1 MSVRKLSTLVA
12 VAFLSASVPA
22 QTPSPRDSTATAD
35 AAARQKELLD
45 SVRDRIKGRENEPA
59 EKVFGNIELLR
70 GKPASRL
77 PGMMTALTG
86 LLGVTCTTCHVP
98 GRFESARRGSTSRC
112 RPLSI
117 GSISAAPTPFP
128 AGRVIGARRSRPSSE
143 KKVNSRQSKVDNQ
156 ETERLLQG
164 QDDREAAAV

>member
-98 GRFESARRGSTSRC
+98 GRFESEELAPKRTARQHFKMQAALNREYFGGANAISCWTCHRG
-112 RPLSI
+112 
-117 GSISAAPTPFP
+117 APKPP
-128 AGRVIGARRSRPSSE
+128 I
-143 KKVNSRQSKVDNQ
+143 Q
-156 ETERLLQG
+156 
-164 QDDREAAAV
+164 